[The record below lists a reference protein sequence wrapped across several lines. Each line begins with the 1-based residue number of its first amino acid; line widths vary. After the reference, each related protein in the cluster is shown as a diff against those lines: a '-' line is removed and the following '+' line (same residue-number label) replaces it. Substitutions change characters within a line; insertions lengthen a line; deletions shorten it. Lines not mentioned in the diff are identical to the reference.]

1 MIYTNP
7 GGPIPAN
14 RRVAWYTR
22 RMAIPRPPLALALL
36 ALAACAAPRP
46 VVRPAAALGKTL
58 ELAAADLQGRQV
70 DVGAERGKVRVV
82 DFWATWCEP
91 CRDAMPV
98 LDALSRELSARGLA
112 VYGVSF
118 DEELA
123 PLAPFLREVRVGFPI
138 LWDRNGERL
147 AARFDITRLPTTL
160 VVDRRGVIRYVH
172 EGWTDEKAREQRREV
187 EQLLGE
193 D

>member
-1 MIYTNP
+1 M
-7 GGPIPAN
+7 
-14 RRVAWYTR
+14 RL
-22 RMAIPRPPLALALL
+22 PRPRAALALL
-36 ALAACAAPRP
+36 ALSACAAPRP

-123 PLAPFLREVRVGFPI
+123 PIAPFLREVRVAFPI

-172 EGWTDEKAREQRREV
+172 QGWTDEKAREQRREV
-187 EQLLGE
+187 EQLLDE
-193 D
+193 N